1 MIYDVIHLTRYR
13 YGAPVAINAC
23 VLRLAPRDEPGQ
35 IVYSTKI
42 DVFPRPQ
49 TTDDRLDIYRNRTTR
64 IRIEQPHQEL
74 SIKASSRVEVV
85 RAAAPIAALTPAWE
99 TIVELAAD
107 AGSLDMESPVFTI
120 YPSRVVR
127 LFDAATDYARKSFAP
142 GRPIYEAASEF
153 NKRIKADF
161 VYDSEATEVTTAPEE
176 AFAAKRGV
184 CQDFAQVMIAGLRGL
199 GLPAQYVSGYIRTI
213 PPPGKPR
220 LQGADASH
228 AWVSVWC
235 GPAFGWLGL
244 DPTNAIGEGD
254 DHVVIA
260 RGRDYADVPPVEG
273 VIVSSGEHELHVEV
287 DVIPVEGTPRA
298 A

>member
-1 MIYDVIHLTRYR
+1 VIYDVIHLTRYR
-13 YGAPVAINAC
+13 YGAPVAVNAC

-49 TTDDRLDIYRNRTTR
+49 MTDDRLDIYRNRTTR

-85 RAAAPIAALTPAWE
+85 RAAVPIAALTPAWE
-99 TIVELAAD
+99 TIVALAAE
-107 AGSLDMESPVFTI
+107 AGSLDTESPVFAI
-120 YPSRVVR
+120 YPSRMVH
-127 LFDAATDYARKSFAP
+127 LFDKATEYARKSFPP
-142 GRPIYEAASEF
+142 GRPIYEAASDL
-153 NKRIKADF
+153 NKRIRTDF
-161 VYDSEATEVTTAPEE
+161 VYDSKATEVTTTPEA
-176 AFAAKRGV
+176 AFAARRGV

-199 GLPAQYVSGYIRTI
+199 GLPVHYVSGYIRTI

-235 GPAFGWLGL
+235 GPVFGWLGL